1 MKKLPIFLLCA
12 GMIVAIPLF
21 LSGCK
26 DKTDSGTTS
35 VQAPQ
40 NRADAMA
47 QNAVA
52 AADAAIEQTICPV
65 MKNNPVDKDIYVE
78 YQGKKVYFCCEDC
91 KEVFA
96 KNPEKYIKDLPQFN

>member
-1 MKKLPIFLLCA
+1 MKKLAIFLGCA
-12 GMIVAIPLF
+12 GMIVAISLF

-40 NRADAMA
+40 SNTGTMV
-47 QNAVA
+47 QNTVA
-52 AADAAIEQTICPV
+52 AAGETIEQTICPV
-65 MKNNPVDKDIYVE
+65 MKNPIDKDVYVE

-91 KEVFA
+91 KETFA
-96 KNPEKYIKDLPQFN
+96 KNPEEYIKDLPQLN